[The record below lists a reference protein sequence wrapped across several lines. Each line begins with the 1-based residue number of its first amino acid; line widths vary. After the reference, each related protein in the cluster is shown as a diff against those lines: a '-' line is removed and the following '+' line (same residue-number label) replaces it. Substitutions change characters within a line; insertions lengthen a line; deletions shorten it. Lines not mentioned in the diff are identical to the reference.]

1 MNYFYEDGTAIT
13 LNPNKKFAS
22 GGEGSIFMH
31 PKNKQK
37 CIKIYHTPKS
47 ASIVDSYKQLGA
59 LNSTY
64 FIKPEKMLF
73 SPKGELAGFEM
84 QYIDI
89 NNFFILKKLM
99 TKSFCDQNNFDRTFK
114 YNVYLNLKKA
124 IEDAHNKNI
133 VIGDLNPYNILFD
146 KLANIYFVDVDS
158 FATKH
163 KPHSGVLLEDIRDWI
178 LHPQINHQTDAF
190 AFDVLVFWMFTY
202 LHPYR
207 GTTKLYKNLEERVIK
222 NASVLQPN
230 KIPDL
235 ITPPVY
241 EKFTNQHILNQFE
254 EVFEKRKRF
263 LVDLGNAS
271 VVPQNVPAFQ
281 PINLNSSDLFIRI
294 IAEDIVWADASLGLL
309 AVKYKSGAYKVF
321 NLANYG
327 VCSEVESFTADEVFL
342 GNNNYV
348 KKRQN
353 RLYFG
358 NNYLVNVDLPS
369 NSLSIN
375 TNNTL
380 FVLDQDSNYA
390 WKFAIDNIINNNIQS
405 EKIEIYSPSVQVTDG
420 AVLCFI
426 GDSYWLFLP
435 NKTLH
440 NTIKTNLK
448 IKNAYYKNGFYCL
461 ETVDKGQVNF
471 GIYKVVNNTLEFIYQ
486 LNEFSYFD
494 MKGEYLFI
502 PQTNKIELIFIPRKE
517 LVMTIDCPVCKP
529 DSKIFQTNAGMIIL
543 DNNKIYFVNKKK

>member
-1 MNYFYEDGTAIT
+1 MNYFYEDGTAIA
-13 LNPNKKFAS
+13 LNPTKKFAS

-37 CIKIYHTPKS
+37 CLKIYHTPKPHN
-47 ASIVDSYKQLGA
+47 AVDSYKQLGA

-73 SPKGELAGFEM
+73 TPKGELAGFEM
-84 QYIDI
+84 QYIDV
-89 NNFFILKKLM
+89 NQFFILKKLM

-114 YNVYLNLKKA
+114 FTVYRNLKKA
-124 IEDAHNKNI
+124 IEDAHSKNI

-146 KLANIYFVDVDS
+146 KLGNIYFVDVDS

-178 LHPQINHQTDAF
+178 LHPHINHQTDAF
-190 AFDVLVFWMFTY
+190 AFDVLVYWMFTY

-207 GTTKLYKNLEERVIK
+207 GTTKMYKNLEERVIK
-222 NASVLQPN
+222 DASVLHPH

-241 EKFTNQHILNQFE
+241 EKFTNTDIVHQFE
-254 EVFEKRKRF
+254 EIFQNRKRF
-263 LVDLGNAS
+263 LVDLSNAT
-271 VVPQNVPAFQ
+271 VIPQNVPAFQ
-281 PINLNSSDLFIRI
+281 PINLNSSDLFIRLI
-294 IAEDIVWADASLGLL
+294 SDDVVWADATLGLL
-309 AVKYKSGAYKVF
+309 AIKLKSGAYKVY
-321 NLANYG
+321 NVNNYG
-327 VCSEVESFTADEVFL
+327 VCSELDSFTADDVYL
-342 GNNNYV
+342 GNTNFL

-353 RLYFG
+353 ILYFG
-358 NNYLVNVDLPS
+358 NSPLTNVNLPS
-369 NSLSIN
+369 NAFSIG

-380 FVLDQDSNYA
+380 FVLDQESNYA
-390 WKFAIDNIINNNIQS
+390 WKFAIDNIINNNIQADKM
-405 EKIEIYSPSVQVTDG
+405 EMYAPSVQIVDG
-420 AVLCFI
+420 GILCFI

-440 NTIKTNLK
+440 NTIKTQLK

-461 ETVDKGQVNF
+461 ETVDKGKVTY
-471 GIYKVVNNTLEFIYQ
+471 GIYKINNNTLDFIYG

-494 MKGEYLFI
+494 VKGDYLFI
-502 PQTNKIELIFIPRKE
+502 PQSQKIDLVFIPRKE
-517 LVMTIDCPVCKP
+517 LVMTIDCPVCKS
-529 DSKIFQTNAGMIIL
+529 DSKLFQTNSGMIVM
-543 DNNKIYFVNKKK
+543 DNNKIYFINKKK